1 MAEMEVQAWN
11 ELALELMLSVNLDF
25 REEGGSWWGWGGN
38 ADLAQGALC
47 RAEEGVIAGA
57 GGSVLGIK
65 HVELQGLLFFKK
77 VLKGQ
82 HPGEDGAGAGAQ
94 HLCALHLRQEGCG
107 PSGNPGTSPGP
118 PTLPAFLGLAPPQ
131 RLALPSLG

>member
-1 MAEMEVQAWN
+1 MAEMEVQARN
-11 ELALELMLSVNLDF
+11 ELALELMLSVNLDL
-25 REEGGSWWGWGGN
+25 REEGRSWTGRGGD

-47 RAEEGVIAGA
+47 RAKEGVIAGA

-94 HLCALHLRQEGCG
+94 HLCALHLRRVGG
-107 PSGNPGTSPGP
+107 VVVRASGNPVLSPGP
-118 PTLPAFLGLAPPQ
+118 PTLPAVLGQAH
-131 RLALPSLG
+131 PSD